1 MPFLSDWAVLFHVF
15 FTHSFFNDVMLNQS
29 MSYGDNLGS
38 SVITDSVLLVFFLS
52 LLVHWF
58 SGLTMTSLF
67 LVFDV
72 SDTRDYDF
80 DAANNNDRDG
90 AIVAI
95 WGWDGMRRLSVL
107 PETSLFFVFDF
118 VGDLD
123 VIFDAADNDNKD
135 TSGKNTANDQEH
147 TVDGVEGKG
156 DTSEM
161 TRRIPLNEPVL
172 FFRLFNPNLPSLF
185 SVRDIICDVDWLVFV
200 TVMTMNDS
208 L

>member
-161 TRRIPLNEPVL
+161 IRMIPLDEPVL
-172 FFRLFNPNLPSLF
+172 FF
-185 SVRDIICDVDWLVFV
+185 
-200 TVMTMNDS
+200 
-208 L
+208 